1 MNLFRLMRLS
11 VAIVA
16 FSMGPAYAATTQYDP
31 DSAKR
36 RTTAT
41 CQECDERQGVCLNV
55 CVGDD
60 QWCMIEIPDAT
71 PQKCAEI
78 FRHCVKQCD
87 LSHDR
92 CKAKCQ

>member
-1 MNLFRLMRLS
+1 
-11 VAIVA
+11 
-16 FSMGPAYAATTQYDP
+16 
-31 DSAKR
+31 
-36 RTTAT
+36 
-41 CQECDERQGVCLNV
+41 LNV